1 VRFSRGISGISC
13 DAIGDLYVCDYQTIR
28 KIDSSG
34 NVTTVVGDHKARSDR
49 VDGDFEEARFSD
61 LFGLVIDGEGNLIVS
76 DGDEPRHIRLVDLS
90 ARTVSTITGHEE
102 SELDRDHIDSPFL
115 GVILSLSLDW
125 NGDILI
131 PDVFKHRLRIFPHS
145 KGLSPSIARLYEPS
159 GVSKLD
165 IDMRNLCL
173 NASTLNFDVTF
184 VIGETSIHAH
194 SCILMNRC
202 DYFKAM
208 FNAGMKEQ
216 IGGRVTIEET
226 TPEAF
231 QAILLYLYTGNPDV
245 VSEEVV
251 LDLLRLADQYLVGDL
266 YRYCVNFMERHL
278 CKENFSFSTGL

>member
-1 VRFSRGISGISC
+1 
-13 DAIGDLYVCDYQTIR
+13 
-28 KIDSSG
+28 
-34 NVTTVVGDHKARSDR
+34 
-49 VDGDFEEARFSD
+49 
-61 LFGLVIDGEGNLIVS
+61 
-76 DGDEPRHIRLVDLS
+76 
-90 ARTVSTITGHEE
+90 
-102 SELDRDHIDSPFL
+102 
-115 GVILSLSLDW
+115 
-125 NGDILI
+125 
-131 PDVFKHRLRIFPHS
+131 
-145 KGLSPSIARLYEPS
+145 
-159 GVSKLD
+159 
-165 IDMRNLCL
+165 MRNLCL

-231 QAILLYLYTGNPDV
+231 QAILVYLYTGNPDV

-266 YRYCVNFMERHL
+266 YRYCVNFMEHHL
-278 CKENFSFSTGL
+278 CKGNAVEWFLFSDSRPNSRDGLRELCKKYLIENYKAIREEFPETVSDIRNAGHLLNEISDALVGL

>member
-1 VRFSRGISGISC
+1 M
-13 DAIGDLYVCDYQTIR
+13 
-28 KIDSSG
+28 
-34 NVTTVVGDHKARSDR
+34 
-49 VDGDFEEARFSD
+49 
-61 LFGLVIDGEGNLIVS
+61 
-76 DGDEPRHIRLVDLS
+76 
-90 ARTVSTITGHEE
+90 
-102 SELDRDHIDSPFL
+102 
-115 GVILSLSLDW
+115 
-125 NGDILI
+125 
-131 PDVFKHRLRIFPHS
+131 PDVNQNRLRIFPHS

-159 GVSKLD
+159 GVTKLD

-278 CKENFSFSTGL
+278 CKSNAVEWFLFSDSRPNSRDGLRELCKKYLVENYKAIKEELPETIDVITNIDLMREILDAARL